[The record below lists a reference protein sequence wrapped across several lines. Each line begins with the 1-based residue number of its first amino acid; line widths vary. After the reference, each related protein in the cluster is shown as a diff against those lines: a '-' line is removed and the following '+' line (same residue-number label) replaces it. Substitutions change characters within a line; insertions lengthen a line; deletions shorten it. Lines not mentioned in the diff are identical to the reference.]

1 MMNELLKN
9 ISEAEKVLIGIGT
22 VFDEKF
28 ENLYSEEF
36 RKFEMEEP
44 LLAGYEKIQ
53 YLNNNFNI
61 DCLKAYQ
68 NLLTLVKDKDYFL
81 VTVCKDDLVYKAGF
95 NEEKIVAPCGT
106 FRFLQCVDN
115 CQKELL
121 PVTEMMISKKQ
132 EIICP
137 HCQKKACFNQ
147 IGEWE
152 YNEDGYLPQWNVYSK
167 WLQSTI
173 NKKLCII
180 ELGVGM
186 QYPTVIRWPFE
197 KMFMFNNK
205 AVMYRVHETLN
216 QFPAEIEK
224 VGNSI
229 AKNPIE
235 FLLEN
240 E

>member
-1 MMNELLKN
+1 MMDDFLKN
-9 ISEAEKVLIGIGT
+9 IAEADKVLIGIGT
-22 VFDEKF
+22 AFEEKYSK
-28 ENLYSEEF
+28 LYSEEF
-36 RKFEMEEP
+36 LKFESEEP
-44 LLAGYEKIQ
+44 LLAGYEKIK
-53 YLNNNFNI
+53 YIEENLNKDCFN
-61 DCLKAYQ
+61 AYQ
-68 NLLTLVKDKDYFL
+68 KLFSYVKDKDYFL
-81 VTVCKDDLVYKAGF
+81 ITICKDDVVYKVGF
-95 NEEKIVAPCGT
+95 DEEKIVAPCGT

-115 CQKELL
+115 CKKELL
-121 PVTEMMISKKQ
+121 PVSEKMISDKQ
-132 EIICP
+132 EIFCP
-137 HCQKKACFNQ
+137 HCHKKACFNQ

-152 YNEDGYLPQWNVYSK
+152 YNEDGYLPQWHVYNK

-224 VGNSI
+224 EGYSV
-229 AKNPIE
+229 AKNPID
-235 FLLEN
+235 FLLQN

>member
-1 MMNELLKN
+1 MMEELLKN

-22 VFDEKF
+22 VFEEKYQS
-28 ENLYSEEF
+28 LYNEEF
-36 RKFEMEEP
+36 KKMEAEDP
-44 LLAGYEKIQ
+44 LYAGYEKLQ
-53 YLNNNFNI
+53 YMEKYMSQ
-61 DCLKAYQ
+61 DCLEAYKK
-68 NLLTLVKDKDYFL
+68 LFSLVKDKDYFL
-81 VTVCKDDLVYKAGF
+81 VTVCKDDVVYKAGF
-95 NEEKIVAPCGT
+95 DEEKIVAPCGT
-106 FRFLQCVDN
+106 FRFLQCIDN
-115 CQKELL
+115 CKKELL
-121 PVTEMMISKKQ
+121 PVTEKMVMEKQ

-137 HCQKKACFNQ
+137 HCHKKACFNQ
-147 IGEWE
+147 IGEWA
-152 YNEDGYLPQWNVYSK
+152 YNEDGYLPQWQVYNK

-224 VGNSI
+224 EGYSV
-229 AKNPIE
+229 AQNPIR
-235 FLLEN
+235 FLLQN